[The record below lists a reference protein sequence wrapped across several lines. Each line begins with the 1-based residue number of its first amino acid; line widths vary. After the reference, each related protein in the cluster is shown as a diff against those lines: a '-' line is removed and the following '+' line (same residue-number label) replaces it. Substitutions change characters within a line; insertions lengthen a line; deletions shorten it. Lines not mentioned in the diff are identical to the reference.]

1 MKFGVLLLP
10 SHTHFDNICG
20 ITSCRRHWPQIKRK
34 TVVII
39 SLVKFPHS
47 PILLSKQICFSNGN
61 VLFFSLFSLVKNW
74 MHNVVWGCTEILP
87 SPLVSWL
94 WCAILSLPCTS
105 GQRLNCVN
113 QSLMEEWLMLIIED
127 YCQFIHE
134 NRSTRRFEEAL
145 LFTVD
150 RGREIMPAD
159 GTDQIKKFVTVP
171 LQLLAKTAAKC
182 ERDENSAIS
191 VSKRRKKTQRTT

>member
-74 MHNVVWGCTEILP
+74 MHNVAWGCTEILP

-113 QSLMEEWLMLIIED
+113 QSSMEEWLMLIIED

-145 LFTVD
+145 LFTAD
-150 RGREIMPAD
+150 RGKLKCQPMGPIRLKNSLPFPL
-159 GTDQIKKFVTVP
+159 KKI
-171 LQLLAKTAAKC
+171 AY
-182 ERDENSAIS
+182 AI
-191 VSKRRKKTQRTT
+191 TG